1 MAPSP
6 GTNSKPNSGCQ
17 SKRPEVTYSIDIDP
31 LAQESI
37 AALPT
42 DALPALAE
50 AFTLLELSPWS
61 GRSVNAE
68 KNPDAPV
75 RNLPFGRAGLLTY
88 LVLDDE
94 QRVDVLL
101 IAWTG

>member
-1 MAPSP
+1 M
-6 GTNSKPNSGCQ
+6 
-17 SKRPEVTYSIDIDP
+17 TYSIDIDP
-31 LAQESI
+31 QAQESI

-42 DALPALAE
+42 DALLALTE

-61 GRSVNAE
+61 GQSVNAE

-94 QRVDVLL
+94 QRVDVRNHQRRSRRTTRVIGHPHLL
-101 IAWTG
+101 HTQCM

>member
-1 MAPSP
+1 MNP
-6 GTNSKPNSGCQ
+6 
-17 SKRPEVTYSIDIDP
+17 
-31 LAQESI
+31 
-37 AALPT
+37 
-42 DALPALAE
+42 
-50 AFTLLELSPWS
+50 
-61 GRSVNAE
+61 E

-101 IAWTG
+101 ITWAG

>member
-1 MAPSP
+1 L
-6 GTNSKPNSGCQ
+6 
-17 SKRPEVTYSIDIDP
+17 TYSIDIDP
-31 LAQESI
+31 QAQESI

-42 DALPALAE
+42 DALLALAE
-50 AFTLLELSPWS
+50 AFTLLELSPWGS
-61 GRSVNAE
+61 RSVNAE
-68 KNPDAPV
+68 KNSDAPV

-101 IAWTG
+101 IAWAG